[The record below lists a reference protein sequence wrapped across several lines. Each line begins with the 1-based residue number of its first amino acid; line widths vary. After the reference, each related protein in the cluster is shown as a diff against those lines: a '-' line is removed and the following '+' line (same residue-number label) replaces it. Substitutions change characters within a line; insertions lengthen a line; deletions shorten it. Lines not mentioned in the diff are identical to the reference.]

1 MALFQKKPDVSNSA
15 PLYTLG
21 LNKSLLIVGLGNPGK
36 DYDNTRHNIGF
47 ACVDHFVEQQ
57 KMPGWVNK
65 RDLKCSLSSGMVGDK
80 RIIVIKPTTF
90 MNVSG
95 AAVQMT
101 AHFYK
106 INPAD
111 VLVIHDELDIPFGQ
125 IRSRREGSAAGHNG
139 IKSIIERLGEDFG
152 RIRIGIG
159 NDNTSK
165 IDNADFVLTK
175 FNRDE
180 LGQMPNL
187 LREVNSMI
195 NEYMFGGEL
204 PHDTRSFLI

>member
-36 DYDNTRHNIGF
+36 DYDNTRHNVGF
-47 ACVDHFVEQQ
+47 ACVDHFVKQQ
-57 KMPGWVNK
+57 EMPDWVNK

-90 MNVSG
+90 MNISG
-95 AAVQMT
+95 AAVEAT

-111 VLVIHDELDIPFGQ
+111 ILVIHDELDIPFGQ
-125 IRSRREGSAAGHNG
+125 IRSRRAGSGAGHNG

-159 NDNTSK
+159 NDVASK
-165 IDNADFVLTK
+165 MDSADFVLTK
-175 FNRDE
+175 FYKAE
-180 LGQMPNL
+180 TEQMPNL

-195 NEYMFGGEL
+195 NEYIFGGEL
-204 PHDTRSFLI
+204 PHDTRSFTI